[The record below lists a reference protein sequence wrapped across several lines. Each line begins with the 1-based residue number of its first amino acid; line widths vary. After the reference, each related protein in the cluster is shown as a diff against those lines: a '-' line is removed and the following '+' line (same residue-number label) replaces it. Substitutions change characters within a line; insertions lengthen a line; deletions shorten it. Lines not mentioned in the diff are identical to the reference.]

1 MSSNAEVETPRFFAK
16 TSFYLINKLK
26 FMINPL
32 EDSTYRAVKEDLCSE
47 EGVVLAEIT
56 LIKDKKKLDAI
67 V

>member
-1 MSSNAEVETPRFFAK
+1 
-16 TSFYLINKLK
+16 
-26 FMINPL
+26 
-32 EDSTYRAVKEDLCSE
+32 VKEDLCSE

>member
-1 MSSNAEVETPRFFAK
+1 
-16 TSFYLINKLK
+16 
-26 FMINPL
+26 MINPL